1 MPSEKLC
8 SVCGVA
14 KRVNKEHEW
23 LDDGTIVQRENREHR
38 MVFVETENLANT
50 LSGV

>member
-1 MPSEKLC
+1 MPSKKLC

-23 LDDGTIVQRENREHR
+23 LDDGDLIVEIS
-38 MVFVETENLANT
+38 
-50 LSGV
+50 SGK